1 MGARRV
7 QAEGDGSDGGAIV
20 KRSPLAL
27 ALFLSAACGGAPF
40 TSDRALSSPRER
52 SRLTEMQMPP
62 PTPPRLSG
70 GKAPSGRAGA
80 RIILST
86 VDSGGSE
93 KPDAGAGEASRDA
106 APDAPAEGAPPDALE
121 DRLEDSM
128 ASASD
133 APEDTRTS
141 GLVCHGVSCPLCPI
155 TLPCCTSGGAC
166 GCALSSGAGGCQ

>member
-7 QAEGDGSDGGAIV
+7 QAEGDGSDGGALV
-20 KRSPLAL
+20 KRSLLAL

-40 TSDRALSSPRER
+40 TTEAALLSEGAVQAEGDANAPADSASAFGGEGAVRE
-52 SRLTEMQMPP
+52 
-62 PTPPRLSG
+62 G
-70 GKAPSGRAGA
+70 GGEEHP
-80 RIILST
+80 ST

-106 APDAPAEGAPPDALE
+106 SPDAPAEGAPPDALE
-121 DRLEDSM
+121 DRPEDSM
-128 ASASD
+128 TPASD
-133 APEDTRTS
+133 ASEDTRTS